1 MSKVLSILLASAMIS
16 APMAISANAKE
27 CGIKNALEKL
37 IGSYTCESLDFESL
51 DLNALADKLKNF
63 SWIIKGVCGAGG
75 ENSDC
80 ADGSCNA
87 DTGNSDCTSGSCG
100 SENNSWG
107 NDFVIPPE
115 IFETPET
122 EKDDELPDTPQAN
135 DSLEGQVIDLVNK
148 YRAQNGLSSLSY
160 DKGAACAASIRAKET
175 ETYFSH
181 TRPNGSR
188 CFTALDECGVSYLGA
203 GENIAMGQTSAE
215 SVMTDWMNSEGHR
228 ENILNP
234 NFKKIGVG
242 VHKGSDGRLYWAQMF
257 IY

>member
-1 MSKVLSILLASAMIS
+1 
-16 APMAISANAKE
+16 MAISANAKE

-37 IGSYTCESLDFESL
+37 IGTYSCESFDCESL
-51 DLNALADKLKNF
+51 DLNSLADKLKNF
-63 SWIIKGVCGAGG
+63 SWITKGSCGANND
-75 ENSDC
+75 NSGC
-80 ADGSCNA
+80 ANGSCNEN
-87 DTGNSDCTSGSCG
+87 TGNSDCTDGSCG
-100 SENNSWG
+100 SENDSWE
-107 NDFVIPPE
+107 NIFVVPPE
-115 IFETPET
+115 IFETPEI
-122 EKDDELPDTPQAN
+122 EQEEIPDTSQSD
-135 DSLEGQVIDLVNK
+135 DSLEQQVIDLVNK

-175 ETYFSH
+175 ETSFSH
-181 TRPNGSR
+181 TRPDGSR
-188 CFTALDECGVSYLGA
+188 CFTALDECGVSYSGA